1 MWMYYSSLLL
11 SFISESTA
19 FLCCVQFCFSAK
31 VTSYSCLRFRFFS
44 PDAKV
49 MKNIPPR
56 SVIIPAVQK
65 TIDQAT
71 LDDLPNFSRRTPAN
85 CGDRKPDRLAMKFA
99 MDIIIDAN

>member
-1 MWMYYSSLLL
+1 MYYISLLV

-19 FLCCVQFCFSAK
+19 FLCCVQFCFSAE
-31 VTSYSCLRFRFFS
+31 VTSYSCLTIRFFFL

-56 SVIIPAVQK
+56 SVIIPAVLK

-71 LDDLPNFSRRTPAN
+71 LDDLPNFSRRIPAN
-85 CGDRKPDRLAMKFA
+85 CGDRKPDKLAMKFA
-99 MDIIIDAN
+99 IDIIIDAN